1 MINEMRVILIGS
13 GKLAYFLGKQF
24 ASKGYHLTVVDADNK
39 EAIAFSRNL
48 KATVINGEGSNPNI
62 LSQAGAYQADVV
74 LGLTGNDE
82 DNLIACQI
90 AQKEY
95 GVPRTL
101 ALVND
106 PENRPILEKLGISVA
121 FSATEIIANLIEQQ
135 TSSDEIKNL
144 LPVAEGKINVTE
156 IALSESASIAGKT
169 IDDLQLPTGTLI
181 ASILRQGDVI
191 VPGGDTVLQTH
202 DRLILIAQP
211 ESYGQLLRLLGA
223 E

>member
-1 MINEMRVILIGS
+1 MNIILIGS
-13 GKLAYFLGKQF
+13 GKLAYFLAKQF
-24 ASKGYHLTVVDADNK
+24 ASKGYHLTIIDADRD

-48 KATVINGEGSNPNI
+48 KATVIYGEGSNPKILAQANI
-62 LSQAGAYQADVV
+62 YQADAV
-74 LGLTGNDE
+74 LSLTDNDE

-95 GVPRTL
+95 GVPRTV

-106 PENRPILEKLGISVA
+106 PENRQIFAKLGISVA

-135 TSSDEIKNL
+135 TSSDDIKNL

-156 IALSESASIAGKT
+156 ITLAESASVLGKT
-169 IDDLQLPTGTLI
+169 IDEIEFPKGSLI
-181 ASILRQGDVI
+181 ASILRQGEVI
-191 VPGGDTVLQTH
+191 VPGGDTRIQAK
-202 DRLILIAQP
+202 DRLIVISQP

>member
-1 MINEMRVILIGS
+1 MGS
-13 GKLAYFLGKQF
+13 GKLAYFLAKQF
-24 ASKGYHLTVVDADNK
+24 ASKGYHITVVNTDQQ
-39 EAIAFSRNL
+39 EAVTFSRSL
-48 KATVINGEGSNPNI
+48 KATVIHGEGSNPTI

-95 GVPRTL
+95 GVPRTV

-106 PENRPILEKLGISVA
+106 PENRPIFEKLGISVA

-156 IALSESASIAGKT
+156 IAISESASIAGKT
-169 IDDLQLPTGTLI
+169 LDDLQLPTGTLI
-181 ASILRQGDVI
+181 ASILRQGDVL
-191 VPGGDTVLQTH
+191 VPGGDTVLQSG
-202 DRLILIAQP
+202 DRVILISQP
-211 ESYGQLLRLLGA
+211 EYYGQLLRLLGA

>member
-1 MINEMRVILIGS
+1 MRIILIGS
-13 GKLAYFLGKQF
+13 GKLGYFLARQF
-24 ASKGYHLTVVDADNK
+24 ASKGYNLTIINTDND
-39 EAIAFSRNL
+39 EAVTFSRNL
-48 KATVINGEGSNPNI
+48 KAVVISGEGSNPHI

-74 LGLTGNDE
+74 LSLTGNDE

-95 GVPRTL
+95 GVPRTV

-106 PENRPILEKLGISVA
+106 PENRPIFEKLGISVA

-156 IALSESASIAGKT
+156 IALSESTSIAGKT
-169 IDDLQLPTGTLI
+169 IDDLQIPTGTLI
-181 ASILRQGDVI
+181 ASILRRGEVL
-191 VPGGDTVLQTH
+191 VPGGDTVLNAG
-202 DRLILIAQP
+202 DRLILISQP
-211 ESYGQLLRLLGA
+211 EYYGQLLRLLGA

>member
-1 MINEMRVILIGS
+1 MKIILIGN
-13 GKLAYFLGKQF
+13 GKLAYFLAKQF
-24 ASKGYHLTVVDADNK
+24 ASKGYHLTIIDANED

-48 KATVINGEGSNPNI
+48 KATVIHGEGSNPNI
-62 LSQAGAYQADVV
+62 LSQAGAYQADAV
-74 LGLTGNDE
+74 LSLTNNDE

-95 GVPRTL
+95 GVPRTV

-106 PENRPILEKLGISVA
+106 PENRQIFEKLGISVA

-156 IALSESASIAGKT
+156 IALSESASVIGKT
-169 IDDLQLPTGTLI
+169 IDEIEFPHGSLI
-181 ASILRQGDVI
+181 ASILRQEEVI
-191 VPGGDTVLQTH
+191 VPGGDTCIQAK
-202 DRLILIAQP
+202 DRLIVISQP

>member
-1 MINEMRVILIGS
+1 MRVILIGN
-13 GKLAYFLGKQF
+13 GKLAYFLAKQF
-24 ASKGYHLTVVDADNK
+24 ASKGYHLTVINSNNE

-48 KATVINGEGSNPNI
+48 KDTVIHGEGSNPNI
-62 LSQAGAYQADVV
+62 LAQGGAYQADVV
-74 LGLTGNDE
+74 LSLTTKDE

-95 GVPRTL
+95 GVPRTV

-106 PENRPILEKLGISVA
+106 PENRPIFEKLGISVA

-156 IALSESASIAGKT
+156 IALSESASVAGKT
-169 IDDLQLPTGTLI
+169 INELQLPTGTLI
-181 ASILRQGDVI
+181 ASILRQGDVL
-191 VPGGDTVLQTH
+191 VPGEDTILAIG
-202 DRLILIAQP
+202 DRLILVSQP
-211 ESYGQLLRLLGA
+211 EYYGQLLRLLGA

>member
-1 MINEMRVILIGS
+1 MRVILIGS

-24 ASKGYHLTVVDADNK
+24 ISKGYHLTVINSDNS
-39 EAIAFSRNL
+39 EAIALSRNL
-48 KATVINGEGSNPNI
+48 KAIIIQGNGSNPAI
-62 LSQAGAYQADVV
+62 LAQAGAYQADVV
-74 LGLTGNDE
+74 LSLTINDE

-95 GVPRTL
+95 SVPRTV

-106 PENRPILEKLGISVA
+106 PENRPIFEKLGISVA

-156 IALSESASIAGKT
+156 IALSESASVAGKT

-191 VPGGDTVLQTH
+191 VPGRDTVFKTG
-202 DRLILIAQP
+202 DRLILISQP
-211 ESYGQLLRLLGA
+211 EYCGELLRLLGA

>member
-1 MINEMRVILIGS
+1 MRVILIGS
-13 GKLAYFLGKQF
+13 GKLAYFLSKQF
-24 ASKGYHLTVVDADNK
+24 ASKGYHLTVIDSDNE

-48 KATVINGEGSNPNI
+48 KAIVIHGEGSNPNI
-62 LSQAGAYQADVV
+62 LAQAGAYQADVV
-74 LGLTGNDE
+74 LALTINDE

-95 GVPRTL
+95 GVPRTV

-106 PENRPILEKLGISVA
+106 PENRPIFEKLGISVA

-169 IDDLQLPTGTLI
+169 IDELQLPTGTLI

-191 VPGGDTVLQTH
+191 VPGGDTILQTN

-211 ESYGQLLRLLGA
+211 EYYGQLLRLLGA

>member
-1 MINEMRVILIGS
+1 MRVILIGN
-13 GKLAYFLGKQF
+13 GKLAYFLAKQF
-24 ASKGYHLTVVDADNK
+24 ASKGYHLTVINSNNE

-48 KATVINGEGSNPNI
+48 KDTVIHGEGSNPNI
-62 LSQAGAYQADVV
+62 LAQGGAYQADVV
-74 LGLTGNDE
+74 LSLTTKDE

-95 GVPRTL
+95 GVPLTV

-106 PENRPILEKLGISVA
+106 PENRPIFEKLGISVV

-156 IALSESASIAGKT
+156 IALSESASVAGKT
-169 IDDLQLPTGTLI
+169 INELQLPTGTLI
-181 ASILRQGDVI
+181 ASILRQGDVL
-191 VPGGDTVLQTH
+191 VPGEDTILAIG
-202 DRLILIAQP
+202 DRLILVSQP
-211 ESYGQLLRLLGA
+211 EYYGQLLRLLGA